1 MTDNRNSINQ
11 QNENAGQNADNK
23 GLNEQTM
30 NENKP
35 HDRLKDGT
43 NDFVNGDQEENSE
56 SSTDV
61 DTTGQNR

>member
-1 MTDNRNSINQ
+1 MTDNRNSTDQ
-11 QNENAGQNADNK
+11 QNENTQQSLENK
-23 GLNEQTM
+23 GLNEQTT

-56 SSTDV
+56 NSSDV
-61 DTTGQNR
+61 DTSGQNR

>member
-1 MTDNRNSINQ
+1 MTDNPNSPNRQTENAQ
-11 QNENAGQNADNK
+11 QNFENK
-23 GLNEQTM
+23 GLNEQTT

-56 SSTDV
+56 NSSDV
-61 DTTGQNR
+61 DTSGQNR